1 MYKPSD
7 KMSDL
12 ITSNYKM
19 LFAMTRIGI
28 PLGFGDKTIDEVC
41 RENNIDVT
49 TFLVIVAFL
58 LDDVNYKTIDY
69 KILSL
74 KEILN
79 YLKNSHDYF
88 LNFRLPNIR
97 EKLYNV
103 VNQYKNEI
111 SNELSKA
118 IIFYFD
124 EYVAEVR
131 KHMEYEDKMVF
142 PYINSLINNAK
153 KLDYNIDI
161 FIRQHNHV
169 EERMTEFK
177 NIIIKYYPAKST
189 NEINSVLFDIFAC
202 EEDLFSHID
211 IEDKLLVPV
220 VQTLEKK
227 SKSK

>member
-227 SKSK
+227 LKSK